1 MALKTGGHVCI
12 FVHCR
17 SIYASDNYI
26 MIHMKNGPVGRN
38 HDFQVPVGSGSYRM
52 NIPFCSITA
61 SRTSSCGHGGHSYVP
76 LSWTFPP
83 QLPFSESTQHVQIN
97 QK

>member
-12 FVHCR
+12 FVCIRQLHND
-17 SIYASDNYI
+17 S
-26 MIHMKNGPVGRN
+26 HENGPVGRN

-83 QLPFSESTQHVQIN
+83 QLTFSESTQHVQIN